1 MPGIIISQN
10 KSMGILFPMLLAN
23 VKKTRFFV
31 NILLLAFMISIMID
45 HIIAIISIMPVL

>member
-10 KSMGILFPMLLAN
+10 KSMGILFPMLLTN
-23 VKKTRFFV
+23 VKKRFFV

-45 HIIAIISIMPVL
+45 YIIAIISIMPVL